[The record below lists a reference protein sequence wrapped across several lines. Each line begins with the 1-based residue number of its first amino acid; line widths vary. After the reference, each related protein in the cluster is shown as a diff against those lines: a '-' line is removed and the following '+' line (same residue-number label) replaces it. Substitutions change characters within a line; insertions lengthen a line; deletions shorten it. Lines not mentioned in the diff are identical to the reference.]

1 MKPRCASIVVLA
13 ATLGATAA
21 PAQYNPQQERRVA
34 LQRTGSSTGYARD
47 WRDFHR
53 YYVGRPE
60 PGQSIYDADRYRR
73 DARFYRPRTLAAGD
87 RVYRGLSGL
96 FYFRR
101 PDGTTGRVEAL
112 EGGRFNGLLR
122 KGGSASLASLADG
135 ALRRMVA
142 GGKVIC
148 R

>member
-1 MKPRCASIVVLA
+1 MKPRCALIVVLA

-53 YYVGRPE
+53 YDVGRPE

-96 FYFRR
+96 FTAVAPTEPPAASRR
-101 PDGTTGRVEAL
+101 WRVVASTAC
-112 EGGRFNGLLR
+112 
-122 KGGSASLASLADG
+122 SARAA
-135 ALRRMVA
+135 ARRSRRSPTA
-142 GGKVIC
+142 
-148 R
+148 RSAEWSPAAR